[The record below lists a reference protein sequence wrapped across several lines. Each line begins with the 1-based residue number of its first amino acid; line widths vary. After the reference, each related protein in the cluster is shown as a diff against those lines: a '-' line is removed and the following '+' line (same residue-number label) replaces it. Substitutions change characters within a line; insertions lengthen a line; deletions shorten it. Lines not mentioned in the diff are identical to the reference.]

1 MKILFAALTQ
11 GYYRNLES
19 VVEALALRG
28 HQIYL
33 GHERADS
40 AIGGQALVD
49 RLAGR
54 FPNIRRGVIPGREP
68 DSAFLATKIR
78 FGVDYLRYLHPMY
91 TESSGL
97 RPRAQARTPLG
108 IVRLSQ
114 SPLMAYRLP
123 QSLVGRLPDAIDR
136 AL

>member
-19 VVEALALRG
+19 VVEALAFRG

-54 FPNIRRGVIPGREP
+54 FPNIRRGVIPGRDP
-68 DSAFLATKIR
+68 ASAKCNRRRRVAFGWLANNILAGEIGEQFTNSRFL
-78 FGVDYLRYLHPMY
+78 LR
-91 TESSGL
+91 
-97 RPRAQARTPLG
+97 
-108 IVRLSQ
+108 VRQ
-114 SPLMAYRLP
+114 DQNAFA
-123 QSLVGRLPDAIDR
+123 GN
-136 AL
+136 